1 MQWLSKWHT
10 KCIMI
15 IPTMLLYLA
24 FVAVPIVVAV
34 YYSFTNFT
42 GVGQPAMVGAA
53 NYLTLFKDRTFLIAL
68 KNTGI
73 ILTGSLILVVP
84 CSFALALLLNRTFRL
99 SGLSKAMNF
108 VPNIISPILVGL
120 IWVFILDPSIG
131 LINNLLNA
139 TGLGALKNDWIGGRT
154 LTPYAVAV
162 VSTWQKLGYF
172 ATVFIAGL
180 RGVPGEL
187 YEAAQIDGA
196 DSRQTLWYITVPQIR
211 GTFVVVF
218 LLVITG
224 CFKIF
229 EIVVQ
234 LTNGGPN
241 HLSDTLVTYMYYTTF
256 TSSRYGYGMSIA
268 SAAFLITAVF
278 SVIYIAVAREKL
290 GEEG

>member
-1 MQWLSKWHT
+1 MQWLSKWYT
-10 KCIMI
+10 KLIMI
-15 IPTMLLYLA
+15 VPTLLLYA
-24 FVAVPIVVAV
+24 AYVVVPIVVAI

-42 GVGQPAMVGAA
+42 GVGQPAMVGFT
-53 NYLTLFKDRTFLIAL
+53 NYLTLLKDKTFLIAL
-68 KNTGI
+68 RNTAI
-73 ILTGSLILVVP
+73 ILLGSLVLLIPL
-84 CSFALALLLNRTFRL
+84 SFGLSLLLNRSFRFA
-99 SGLSKAMNF
+99 GLSKAMNF

-131 LINNLLNA
+131 LVNNLL
-139 TGLGALKNDWIGGRT
+139 GALGLDALQNEWIGGRT
-154 LTPYAVAV
+154 LTPYSVAV

-180 RGVPGEL
+180 RSVPGEL

-196 DSRQTLWYITVPQIR
+196 NSRQSLLYITIPQIR

-241 HLSDTLVTYMYYTTF
+241 HLSDTMVTYMYFTTF

-268 SAAFLITAVF
+268 SATFLITAVF
-278 SVIYIAVAREKL
+278 SVIYIMVAREKL
-290 GEEG
+290 GEEN